1 MKVTPRL
8 RQVGGTGLVLYGSAA
23 VVYSRFVD
31 VQTDLGWWGQAAG
44 IIGSGIA
51 MLAWPWIRRI
61 VFERGENSDT
71 AVLSKAIKDAC
82 TPADCG
88 APRLP
93 LTELV
98 RCNCSHQLTS
108 DALRDIEALHRLAS
122 RLREHKEGVELCRDI
137 NDSLFDIHHAVSSD
151 ADVQERHAEE
161 TNDETETTQ
170 E

>member
-1 MKVTPRL
+1 MQVAPRL
-8 RQVGGTGLVLYGSAA
+8 RQVSGAGLILYGSTA

-31 VQTDLGWWGQAAG
+31 VHTDLGWWGQAAG

-61 VFERGENSDT
+61 VFERGRDDD
-71 AVLSKAIKDAC
+71 AVALSKAVKDAC
-82 TPADCG
+82 TPIEG
-88 APRLP
+88 EVSYPP
-93 LTELV
+93 VMETV

-151 ADVQERHAEE
+151 ADVNERPAEE
-161 TNDETETTQ
+161 PDNGMEAAQ
-170 E
+170 